1 MNAWLHQHHRSRRR
15 GQSLVIIALSAT
27 ALLGI
32 IALGMDAGRLY
43 FQRRDVQNAAD
54 AGALAGAEELIS
66 SGAIAGQTTGMRTQ
80 ANCQASLYALNNLA
94 LTPSNP
100 TCDSSYQPN
109 GSGFI
114 RESSNDGTAT
124 VTVWTPSR
132 GVSNEIHVQVS
143 YRVPLTFAAV
153 IGFTSSAVVADAYA
167 HGGFYNKTYTVFG
180 FDAGGSGNSVN
191 FDQNGN
197 AQIDDGA
204 NGMDMCTPSS
214 VNGKLV
220 SNSKWHAPNPGGGYL
235 DLNGQFF
242 YAQAA
247 DTHALTIYW
256 YGTAATAIPVEGA
269 PNYEAAPNPGGAQPS
284 PDTILPGGS
293 RSYTNGDTFMNTTSV
308 NWTIYSPGQYT
319 SNVNIS
325 GGGYYLFRN
334 GIYYMNGASLNVTG
348 GVVVANTSDG
358 RPHTGPYGGVTDLNP
373 ASDGTNGVTFVI
385 DGNGTV
391 NFTSSRTASPS
402 VFLVG
407 PSFVSRGTDSIVFY
421 IQPTDTVSGPNG
433 TPWVEQIDG
442 TLSTPGGYPFQI
454 WGSIFNADQ
463 NGTHGTVVVLQ
474 AVSTSTYAVTGEIV
488 SPQVDL
494 DGGSLANG
502 SFTTST
508 PGTPCSAGPPP
519 GYYQNLAGRLD
530 QFNTHYVPHF
540 RGLAFLVK

>member
-220 SNSKWHAPNPGGGYL
+220 SNSKWHAPTRPVLLRPGGRHPCL
-235 DLNGQFF
+235 DHLLVRHRGHR
-242 YAQAA
+242 
-247 DTHALTIYW
+247 D
-256 YGTAATAIPVEGA
+256 
-269 PNYEAAPNPGGAQPS
+269 PGRGSAELRGRPQPRRGPAQPGHDPS
-284 PDTILPGGS
+284 GRQPKLHERRHVHEYDLGQLDDLLTRPVHVQRQHQRRRILPLPKRHLLHERRQPQRHRRR
-293 RSYTNGDTFMNTTSV
+293 RS
-308 NWTIYSPGQYT
+308 GQH
-319 SNVNIS
+319 
-325 GGGYYLFRN
+325 L
-334 GIYYMNGASLNVTG
+334 
-348 GVVVANTSDG
+348 G
-358 RPHTGPYGGVTDLNP
+358 RPPAHRALRRGHRPQPGV
-373 ASDGTNGVTFVI
+373 
-385 DGNGTV
+385 
-391 NFTSSRTASPS
+391 RRHQ
-402 VFLVG
+402 
-407 PSFVSRGTDSIVFY
+407 RGH
-421 IQPTDTVSGPNG
+421 
-433 TPWVEQIDG
+433 
-442 TLSTPGGYPFQI
+442 LR
-454 WGSIFNADQ
+454 
-463 NGTHGTVVVLQ
+463 H
-474 AVSTSTYAVTGEIV
+474 
-488 SPQVDL
+488 
-494 DGGSLANG
+494 
-502 SFTTST
+502 
-508 PGTPCSAGPPP
+508 
-519 GYYQNLAGRLD
+519 R
-530 QFNTHYVPHF
+530 
-540 RGLAFLVK
+540 R